1 VARAADTEVMAFA
14 AAHVA
19 RLAGEERV
27 LAFLQSHAPTDR
39 VSVRV
44 STSARRGL
52 HPTAQLLRGQAAA
65 TGCRVAMAETG
76 HIAARWIDAIVWG
89 TAADIELFLTA
100 VSPAI
105 VRTGGRHARH
115 EVGAIVAA

>member
-1 VARAADTEVMAFA
+1 MSRADDTVMAFA
-14 AAHVA
+14 PAHAA
-19 RLAGEERV
+19 RFTGEDRV
-27 LAFLQSHAPTDR
+27 IAFLHSQAPTDR

-52 HPTAQLLRGQAAA
+52 RTTAELLRGEAAA
-65 TGCRVAMAETG
+65 AGCRVALAETG
-76 HIAARWIDAIVWG
+76 HIASHWIDAIVWG
-89 TAADIELFLTA
+89 TAADIECFLTA